1 MFETKVKVDL
11 RELEALVKRYPDA
24 SKKARMRRLTEA
36 VNLLEREI
44 KRETPYGAG
53 PIHLRDTIHGAVKE
67 YGEKTAGI
75 LGTPMEYGEPVELGT
90 RPHFPPIGPIE
101 HWVRVKL
108 RLPDEIAPSV
118 AFLIARAISRRGTK
132 GAKMFEHGFEENRL
146 RVENILRQIPGD
158 ITNQLGG

>member
-1 MFETKVKVDL
+1 MFETKLKVDL
-11 RELEALVKRYPDA
+11 QELEALVKEYPEA
-24 SKKARMRRLTEA
+24 AKKARMRRLTEA
-36 VNLLEREI
+36 VMLLEREI
-44 KRETPYGAG
+44 KRDTPYGAG

-67 YGEKTAGI
+67 YGERATGI

-90 RPHFPPIGPIE
+90 KPHFPPVGPIE

-132 GAKMFEHGFEENRL
+132 GKKMFAHGFEDNEAKIR
-146 RVENILRQIPGD
+146 RILEAIPGD
-158 ITNQLGG
+158 IVREVS